1 MDWSK
6 GYSASY
12 YAAIVDPATWRDI
25 GFIRLTGGTIKRVA
39 TGLRQSA
46 TIACTEQI
54 EGIEQWIRIYLDAK
68 QDSDSV
74 HEALFTGLVSS
85 PKRKVYSK
93 HMTLSPNCYSVLKPV
108 DDVIL
113 PRGWY
118 ALAGANTE
126 QVIRSVISSTP
137 APVEIENNIPAL
149 SATIVAEEGET
160 RLTILDKILLAV
172 NWRIRI
178 DGKGVIHIAPYSADP
193 VARYDPEE
201 YDIVEAPIDIEEDL
215 YSCPNVYMATAGDMT
230 GIVRDESESSPYSVR
245 NRGREVWSYESGA
258 NLAVGETIAEYALR
272 QLKAAQRVK
281 KIVDYDRRFIPRV
294 MPTDVVTLHYPA
306 QGLDGD
312 YMVYQQS
319 LKLGYGCNTAESA
332 EEL

>member
-12 YAAIVDPATWRDI
+12 YAAIVDPITWRDI
-25 GFIRLTGGTIKRVA
+25 GSIRLTGGTIKRIA

-85 PKRKVYSK
+85 PKRKVFSRR
-93 HMTLSPNCYSVLKPV
+93 MTLTPNCYSVLKPV
-108 DDVIL
+108 DDVLL

-118 ALAGANTE
+118 ALSGSNTG
-126 QVIRSVISSTP
+126 QVIKSVLSVTP
-137 APVEIENNIPAL
+137 APVDIADNIPVL
-149 SATIVAEEGET
+149 STTIVAEEGET
-160 RLTILDKILLAV
+160 HLTMLDKILLAI

-178 DGKGVIHIAPYSADP
+178 DGTGVIHIVPYSADA
-193 VARYDPEE
+193 VARFDPEE
-201 YDIVEAPIDIEEDL
+201 YDIIEAPISIEQDL
-215 YSCPNVYMATAGDMT
+215 YSCPNVYMATSGDMT
-230 GIVRDESESSPYSVR
+230 GIARDDSDESQFSVK
-245 NRGREVWSYESGA
+245 NRGREVWAYETGV
-258 NLAVGETIAEYALR
+258 NLSTGETIAEYSLR
-272 QLKAAQRVK
+272 QLKAAQRVR
-281 KIVDYDRRFIPRV
+281 KIADYDRRFVPQIL
-294 MPTDVVTLHYPA
+294 PTDVINLHYPA
-306 QGLDGD
+306 QGLDEL
-312 YMVYQQS
+312 YMVKQQS
-319 LKLGYGCNTAESA
+319 LKLGYGCKTAESV